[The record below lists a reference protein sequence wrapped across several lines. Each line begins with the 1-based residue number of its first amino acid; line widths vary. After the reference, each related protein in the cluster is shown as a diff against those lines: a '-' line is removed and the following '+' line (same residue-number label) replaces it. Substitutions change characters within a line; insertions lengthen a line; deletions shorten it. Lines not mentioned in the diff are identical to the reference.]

1 MVLRP
6 KFKYFKSNTL
16 IEMTIKIQN
25 ILMSVLFTTAVASQ
39 PCFGQSPDRAN
50 APAEMK
56 WNLAD
61 IYPSWDAWKA
71 DLQKVTALADELQ
84 ALKGKLG
91 ESSDNYLRSLQINE
105 EINKISFKLYCFP
118 YLSRSVDSRNQET
131 NSYFMQV
138 LGFFQQLGTATSWVT
153 PEMVTIPETTVMN
166 WIEGNMAY
174 APYRFGIT
182 ELYRTQKHVLSG
194 EQEKLLSYFGL
205 ATGAPSNIYTELAT
219 SDIRFPDITLS
230 DGSTVKLTPGTFQ
243 QIIQFNKNRD
253 DRKKAYELYNEV
265 YNANLNTFAAILNGV
280 FQGDWAGAQARN
292 YDSFLQ
298 ACLDSDNIPTDVYLN
313 LINTARDNT
322 APLLRYFE
330 LRKKVLK
337 VDTLQSWDNSLNLSS
352 FEKKYSYEEAR
363 GIIREAL
370 KPLGKEYGQRLEKA
384 MANGWID
391 VYEGEG
397 KEQGAYS
404 MGVYGVHPFILMNYN
419 ETLDHVSTLAHEL
432 GHSMHTTLSHENQ
445 PFSTAS
451 YSSFVAEVASNFNED
466 LLADY
471 LMKNTTNREE
481 RINLLEQSIVQLI
494 GSFYRQSQFAD
505 FEYQAR
511 TLVEKGEGLNAG
523 TLKAISSGI
532 SKSYYGSIVA
542 DNPYRDL
549 VWAQVMHFYQMKY
562 YVYQYATSYA
572 AAAHLEQKITSGT
585 AKEKEDALQKYLTLL
600 KSGGND
606 HPIEQLKKAGVD
618 MTNPE
623 VIKSVVTRLNNLL
636 DQLEAELKAAGKI

>member
-1 MVLRP
+1 
-6 KFKYFKSNTL
+6 
-16 IEMTIKIQN
+16 
-25 ILMSVLFTTAVASQ
+25 MSLLLTTSFAA
-39 PCFGQSPDRAN
+39 PTCFGQSPNRAD

-71 DLQKVTALADELQ
+71 DLQQVTTLADEIQTLQ
-84 ALKGKLG
+84 GKLG
-91 ESSDNYLRSLQINE
+91 QSSDNLLRSLQINE
-105 EINKISFKLYCFP
+105 EINKLSYKLYCYP
-118 YLSRSVDSRNQET
+118 TLSRSVDSRNQET

-153 PEMVTIPETTVMN
+153 PEMVTIPESTVMK
-166 WIEGNMAY
+166 WIDSNKAY
-174 APYRFGIT
+174 APYRFGLT
-182 ELYRTQKHVLSG
+182 ELYRTQKHVLSSD
-194 EQEKLLSYFGL
+194 QEKLLSYFGL

-219 SDIRFPDITLS
+219 SDIKFPDITLS
-230 DGSTVKLTPGTFQ
+230 DGSTVKLTPGTYH
-243 QIIQFNKNRD
+243 QITQFNKNRE
-253 DRKKAYELYNEV
+253 DRRNAYERYNGV
-265 YNANLNTFAAILNGV
+265 YMANLNTFAAILNGV

-292 YDSFLQ
+292 YESFLQ
-298 ACLDSDNIPTDVYLN
+298 ASLDPDDIPTDVYLN
-313 LINTARDNT
+313 LINTARENT
-322 APLLRYFE
+322 APLLRYYE

-337 VDTLQSWDNSLNLSS
+337 VDTLQSWDNALNLSS
-352 FEKKYSYEEAR
+352 FEKKYSYDEAR
-363 GIIREAL
+363 NIIKEAL
-370 KPLGKEYGQRLEKA
+370 KPLGKEYGAKLEKA

-445 PFSTAS
+445 PFSNAA

-471 LMKNTTNREE
+471 LMNKTTNREE
-481 RINLLEQSIVQLI
+481 KINLLEQSIVQLI

-511 TLVEKGEGLNAG
+511 TMVEKGEGLNAG
-523 TLKAISSGI
+523 TLKAISAGI
-532 SKSYYGSIVA
+532 SKSYYGDVVA

-585 AKEKEDALQKYLTLL
+585 AKEKEEALQKYLTLL

-623 VIKSVVTRLNNLL
+623 VIKSVVTRLNRLL

>member
-1 MVLRP
+1 
-6 KFKYFKSNTL
+6 
-16 IEMTIKIQN
+16 
-25 ILMSVLFTTAVASQ
+25 MSVLFTTAFASQ
-39 PCFGQSPDRAN
+39 ACFGQSPDRAN

-61 IYPSWDAWKA
+61 IYPSWDEWKA
-71 DLQKVTALADELQ
+71 DLQKVSALADELQ

-91 ESSDNYLRSLQINE
+91 ENSDNYLKALQINE
-105 EINKISFKLYCFP
+105 EINIISFKLYCFP

-153 PEMVTIPETTVMN
+153 PEMVTIPEATVKK
-166 WIEGNMAY
+166 WIDENKAY
-174 APYRFGIT
+174 EPYRFGIN

-194 EQEKLLSYFGL
+194 EQEKLLSYFSL

-219 SDIRFPDITLS
+219 SDIKFPDITLS
-230 DGSTVKLTPGTFQ
+230 DGATVKLTPGTFH
-243 QIIQFNKNRD
+243 QIIQFSKNRE
-253 DRKKAYELYNEV
+253 DRRKAYELYNEV

-313 LINTARDNT
+313 LINTARENT

-363 GIIREAL
+363 SIIREAL
-370 KPLGKEYGQRLEKA
+370 KPLGNEYGKRLEKA

-471 LMKNTTNREE
+471 LMKNSTNREE

-523 TLKAISSGI
+523 TLKEISSNI
-532 SKSYYGSIVA
+532 SKSYYGNIVA
-542 DNPYRDL
+542 DNPYRDQ

-572 AAAHLEQKITSGT
+572 AAAHLEQKITNGT

-600 KSGGND
+600 KSGGDD

-636 DQLEAELKAAGKI
+636 DQLETELKAVGKI

>member
-1 MVLRP
+1 
-6 KFKYFKSNTL
+6 
-16 IEMTIKIQN
+16 
-25 ILMSVLFTTAVASQ
+25 MSVLFTTAFASQ
-39 PCFGQSPDRAN
+39 ACFGQSPDRAN

-61 IYPSWDAWKA
+61 IYPSWDEWKA
-71 DLQKVTALADELQ
+71 DLQKVSSLADELQ
-84 ALKGKLG
+84 ALKGRLG
-91 ESSDNYLRSLQINE
+91 ENSDNYLKALQINE
-105 EINKISFKLYCFP
+105 EINIISFKLYCFP

-153 PEMVTIPETTVMN
+153 PEMITIPEATLKK
-166 WIEGNMAY
+166 WIDENKAY
-174 APYRFGIT
+174 EPYRFGIN
-182 ELYRTQKHVLSG
+182 ELYRIQKHVLSG
-194 EQEKLLSYFGL
+194 EQEKLLSYFSL

-219 SDIRFPDITLS
+219 SDIKFPDITLS
-230 DGSTVKLTPGTFQ
+230 DGSTVKLTPGTFH
-243 QIIQFNKNRD
+243 QIIQFNKNRE
-253 DRKKAYELYNEV
+253 DRRKAYELYNEV

-298 ACLDSDNIPTDVYLN
+298 ACLDSDNIPTDVYMN
-313 LINTARDNT
+313 LINTARENT

-363 GIIREAL
+363 SIIREAL
-370 KPLGKEYGQRLEKA
+370 KPLGNEYGKRLEKA

-471 LMKNTTNREE
+471 LMKNSTNREE

-523 TLKAISSGI
+523 TLKAISSNI
-532 SKSYYGSIVA
+532 SKSYYGNVVA
-542 DNPYRDL
+542 DNPYRDQ

-572 AAAHLEQKITSGT
+572 AAAHLEQKITNGT

-606 HPIEQLKKAGVD
+606 HPIELLKKAGVD

-636 DQLEAELKAAGKI
+636 DQLETELKAAGKI